1 MEPINLAVEKR
12 EEKGKTFARLLR
24 AEGKIPANLY
34 GAKMDPISLALD
46 PGVLRKT
53 LDNPYRRNTLLS
65 LEVDG
70 AKYVCLVQ
78 EVQTDP
84 VSDKV
89 KHVDFFAVAEGQRIT
104 RKVALKTV
112 GKSIGLS
119 RGGQLFTFRRVL
131 SVTCLPQDLPE
142 AIEIDIT
149 ELDVDDGVTV
159 GDIPKVEGVVF
170 NHKDTL
176 ALVQVATARELI
188 TEEEEEEEEVE
199 GEEGA
204 EGEAVE
210 GEEKKEGAEQASKE

>member
-12 EEKGKTFARLLR
+12 EGRGKSFSRVLR
-24 AEGKIPANLY
+24 TEGKIPANLY
-34 GAKMDPISLALD
+34 GAKMGPVSLALD
-46 PGVLRKT
+46 PKVLRKT

-70 AKYVCLVQ
+70 VRHTCLVQ

-84 VSDKV
+84 VTDKV
-89 KHVDFFAVAEGQRIT
+89 RHIDFFAVAEGQKIT
-104 RKVALKTV
+104 RKVNLKTV
-112 GKSIGLS
+112 GKSIGLT

-149 ELDVDDGVTV
+149 ELDVNDGITV

-170 NHKDTL
+170 NHKDSL
-176 ALVQVATARELI
+176 ALIQVATARELMAAG
-188 TEEEEEEEEVE
+188 EEEVE
-199 GEEGA
+199 GEEDL
-204 EGEAVE
+204 EGEAAE
-210 GEEKKEGAEQASKE
+210 GDAKNEGADQASKE